1 MKKVFADTF
10 YWVALINLKDQWR
23 ERALEV
29 SRTLVDVSIAT
40 TDEVLTETLN
50 YFAESGKFLRDRA
63 VKDVQAILLN
73 QNVEIISCQHDRILE
88 AIELYGKRLDK
99 GYSLTDCIS
108 MLTMKNLDLQEI
120 LTHDNHFEQ
129 EGFTI
134 LL

>member
-1 MKKVFADTF
+1 MRKVFADTF
-10 YWVALINLKDQWR
+10 YWVVLINLKDQWR

-29 SRTLVDVSIAT
+29 SRKLTDVSIVT
-40 TDEVLTETLN
+40 SDEVLTETLN
-50 YFAESGKFLRDRA
+50 YFAESGGFLRERA

-73 QNVEIISCQHDRILE
+73 QNVEIISCQHERVLE
-88 AIELYGKRLDK
+88 VIEFYEKRLDK

-108 MLTMKNLDLQEI
+108 MLIMKSLDLQEI
-120 LTHDNHFEQ
+120 LRHDNHFEQ

>member
-1 MKKVFADTF
+1 MRKVFADTF

-29 SRTLVDVSIAT
+29 SRKLTDVSIVT
-40 TDEVLTETLN
+40 SDEVLTETLN
-50 YFAESGKFLRDRA
+50 YFAESGEFLRERA

-73 QNVEIISCQHDRILE
+73 QNVEIIFCQHERVLE
-88 AIELYGKRLDK
+88 AIEFYGKRLDK

-108 MLTMKNLDLQEI
+108 MLTMKSLDLQEI
-120 LTHDNHFEQ
+120 LAHDNHFEQ